1 MIALASSVWK
11 SLWDVENTLRSGAGW
26 LLSDLIAE
34 YDGPTLNE
42 GFCTDDAVVKYI
54 DIDSIDTADGLGY
67 ADELLYSDRPSRAKY
82 QVQEGD
88 LLVSNVRPARGAI
101 TLVSNCRAVALAS
114 SGFSLLRDKKLKG
127 APQTYLFAF
136 LKSTFGRTQLKR
148 LVGDRCIR
156 RLLSATSSM
165 CGFRS
170 HQRSY

>member
-82 QVQEGD
+82 QVQEGTCWF
-88 LLVSNVRPARGAI
+88 LTFVRRGERLPWSPIAE
-101 TLVSNCRAVALAS
+101 R
-114 SGFSLLRDKKLKG
+114 
-127 APQTYLFAF
+127 
-136 LKSTFGRTQLKR
+136 GRWQVLDS
-148 LVGDRCIR
+148 VCC
-156 RLLSATSSM
+156 AT
-165 CGFRS
+165 RS
-170 HQRSY
+170 